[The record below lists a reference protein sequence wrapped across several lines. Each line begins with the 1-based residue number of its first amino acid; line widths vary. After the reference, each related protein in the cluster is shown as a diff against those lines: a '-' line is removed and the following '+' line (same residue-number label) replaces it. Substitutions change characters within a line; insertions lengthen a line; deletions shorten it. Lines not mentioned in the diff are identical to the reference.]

1 MSRQDAGRAIL
12 PAVANP
18 LERLDTAYADVID
31 ATDEVFFRRLRDYAG
46 LLETDKKIRRSVEAL
61 RKEVTDADAEFRAK
75 DTAFVAELVAVRDQ
89 LVEREPKADDTD
101 ATRPERDVMDPAASA
116 RFHAWI
122 WTLANFDAVA
132 ADREDR
138 IVERDGLDDSSSR
151 MLGAILNA
159 KLYDL
164 VMPFND
170 KAAPRPDLRD
180 LYDEMNSIRHRET
193 AAHRQLEEVGEET
206 GYLAL
211 LHIQHVASHL
221 GPRPERS
228 TATPEEKREFL
239 ETALIE
245 SMGGFGYLREAMRP
259 KEARGS
265 LDQKAREA
273 LDRHERECRKEL
285 ERLHRPLR
293 KRLEGSRRIPS
304 WHTLSRNERIAVYGI
319 GATVVIG
326 LGAIATAIAVG

>member
-1 MSRQDAGRAIL
+1 
-12 PAVANP
+12 VANP
-18 LERLDTAYADVID
+18 LERLDTAYAEVLD
-31 ATDEVFFRRLRDYAG
+31 AADEVFFRRLRDYAR
-46 LLETDKKIRRSVEAL
+46 LLETEKKIRRAVDEL
-61 RKEVTDADAEFRAK
+61 KKEVSDADAKFKTK
-75 DTAFVAELVAVRDQ
+75 DAAFVAELVALRNR

-101 ATRPERDVMDPAASA
+101 ATRPEKDVIDPATSA

-122 WTLANFDAVA
+122 WTLANFAAVA
-132 ADREDR
+132 ADRDDR
-138 IVERDGLDDSSSR
+138 IVETDGLDSSRSR

-159 KLYDL
+159 KLYNL
-164 VMPFND
+164 VVPFND
-170 KAAPRPDLRD
+170 KPAPRPDLRD

-193 AAHRQLEEVGEET
+193 VAHRQLEEVGEET

-211 LHIQHVASHL
+211 LHIEHVVSHL

-239 ETALIE
+239 ETALME
-245 SMGGFGYLREAMRP
+245 SMGGFAYLREAMRP

-273 LDRHERECRKEL
+273 LDRHERECRREL

-293 KRLEGSRRIPS
+293 KRLEGSRRVPR